1 MNDDHPIT
9 DRTQAEVI
17 TAAAKVEADRLMT
30 VEIRRRGLTPG
41 PFAHHN
47 VRLLLQAAFCAGYE
61 NASRNA
67 AMDLDER
74 ANQLRE
80 LMIEEG
86 GLRGAYYK

>member
-1 MNDDHPIT
+1 MNDYPIT
-9 DRTQAEVI
+9 DMTMAEVI
-17 TAAAKVEADRLMT
+17 TAAAKVEAERLMAT
-30 VEIRRRGLTPG
+30 EKRRRGRLTG

-47 VRLLLQAAFCAGYE
+47 VSAMLQAAFCAGYE

-80 LMIEEG
+80 LVIEEG
-86 GLRGAYYK
+86 RLRAAYYK